1 MAKRETSNLESGVQF
16 PSPLHHKQKPMLK
29 TIISKKKKKYIRKDL
44 TNIYSINSTV
54 QTGSGLQLVQKQG
67 MPVIAFTTKTLIEF
81 FQLWP
86 LEQWVYSLIGLVLLY
101 WATTKIYNK
110 RLKRKYNT
118 ELTVYFRVYMIV
130 SDLLI
135 NLALGLYYLSYR
147 ETTLGQLMV
156 SCPIAVS
163 PLIFIVELI
172 LVIFWYEIY
181 KKNK

>member
-1 MAKRETSNLESGVQF
+1 M
-16 PSPLHHKQKPMLK
+16 
-29 TIISKKKKKYIRKDL
+29 
-44 TNIYSINSTV
+44 
-54 QTGSGLQLVQKQG
+54 QKQG
-67 MPVIAFTTKTLIEF
+67 MPVIAFTTKTLVEF

-86 LEQWVYSLIGLVLLY
+86 LEQWVFSLIGLVLLY
-101 WATTKIYNK
+101 WATTKAYNK

-118 ELTVYFRVYMIV
+118 ELTIQVRVYMIV
-130 SDLLI
+130 SDLVI
-135 NLALGLYYLSYR
+135 NLALGLYYLNYR

-172 LVIFWYEIY
+172 LVIMWYEIY